1 MSKLFVEP
9 SPHIRSGWTTQ
20 KIMLN
25 VIIALLTAYAARH
38 DIFNNAGAMQRMSDV
53 IPDTEQDNSSLQIS
67 NLIIHNLL
75 NFCKDINKFSL

>member
-25 VIIALLTAYAARH
+25 VIIALLPALVAAAI
-38 DIFNNAGAMQRMSDV
+38 IFGLRALVLTV
-53 IPDTEQDNSSLQIS
+53 ICCTCCVLFEWL
-67 NLIIHNLL
+67 
-75 NFCKDINKFSL
+75 FSLRRKPYAHRA